1 MKYILATDPEEKNNQ
16 KYYISRSKSSLHARI
31 QSKTPASLKKDKR
44 TNVPKPRNT
53 GTYKLTS
60 TV

>member
-1 MKYILATDPEEKNNQ
+1 MKYILVTNPKEKNDQ
-16 KYYISRSKSSLHARI
+16 KYYISRSKSSSHARI
-31 QSKTPASLKKDKR
+31 QSKTPASLKKDER
-44 TNVPKPRNT
+44 TNVPKPSNM